1 MIITRPIPFHSIATQ
16 GPWTDAE
23 DKMIMECISRGVTKW
38 SEIAERIPGRLGKQ
52 VRSGRLIGVLV
63 GVGVGVGVGCGWWW
77 VGRHVV
83 YTLIHTHP
91 YTNSH
96 SAATAG

>member
-1 MIITRPIPFHSIATQ
+1 MIV
-16 GPWTDAE
+16 
-23 DKMIMECISRGVTKW
+23 ECISRGVTKW

-52 VRSGRLIGVLV
+52 VRCRRLGCVFV
-63 GVGVGVGVGCGWWW
+63 GVGVGVGGWW

-91 YTNSH
+91 YTKSR
-96 SAATAG
+96 SAATVG